1 MAKKITYFLF
11 FVVTYVFAQQPD
23 YVAPYSHFVTP
34 EFLIGNPIPPTEFF
48 PEADLGKA
56 YFFNIGRFYDNK
68 DPEWAYRTGYA
79 RTGISLGVTNYGN
92 KKDLGR
98 SYTFMPFTEFNL
110 FGLKRLKVFAGIGT
124 SHFTEKY
131 QKRLNPLNDAI
142 TTDFVWSFKLFIHF
156 SILKNDSFAWNIGGG
171 YFHHSNG
178 HTKLPNLGLN
188 SLLAS
193 TSFEFN
199 HGKNDRTP
207 PEDYVPKKYKRTIQ
221 NYFQLRRG
229 FGVNSL
235 SEEFNEKKLVS
246 TTHITFGKIYNR
258 TFKFGVGF
266 YYRHYEHYFDYIKNN
281 EELIRELYPYFLE
294 DPKAYAKNYGFSF
307 DTEVLMNHIGL
318 ECNIGFNIYKPF
330 YKVDKMVS
338 ASYTYIVQTGSGPV
352 AIFEYGELDGAYEI
366 KRSISTRLGLKYY
379 LLPTK
384 EDPQHNLFFGATINS
399 NAGQADFS
407 EFSVGYVYRYN
418 FKERGKKEDELVPFT
433 D

>member
-1 MAKKITYFLF
+1 MFG
-11 FVVTYVFAQQPD
+11 QQPD
-23 YVAPYSHFVTP
+23 DIAPYSHFVTP

-56 YFFNIGRFYDNK
+56 YFFNIGRFYDRN
-68 DPEWAYRTGYA
+68 DPEWSYRTGYS
-79 RTGISLGVTNYGN
+79 RTGISLGITNYGN
-92 KKDLGR
+92 RESLGL
-98 SYTFMPFTEFNL
+98 SYTFMPFMEFNL
-110 FGLKRLKVFAGIGT
+110 LGSKRLKVYAGMGT
-124 SHFTEKY
+124 SYFTEKY
-131 QKRLNPLNDAI
+131 QKRLNPFNDAI
-142 TTDFVWSFKLFIHF
+142 TTDFVWSFKLFVHF
-156 SILKNDSFAWNIGGG
+156 SILKNESFAWNLGGG

-207 PEDYVPKKYKRTIQ
+207 PEDYIPKNYKRTIQ

-235 SEEFNEKKLVS
+235 SEDFNEKKLVS

-258 TFKFGVGF
+258 TYKFGVGF
-266 YYRHYEHYFDYIKNN
+266 YYRHYEHYFDYIINN
-281 EELIRELYPYFLE
+281 EELIDELYPYFLE

-307 DTEVLMNHIGL
+307 DAEILMNHVGV

-330 YKVDKMVS
+330 YKVDRMVS
-338 ASYTYIVQTGSGPV
+338 GSYTYIVQTGNGPV
-352 AIFEYGELDGAYEI
+352 AIFEYGKLDGEYEI

-384 EDPQHNLFFGATINS
+384 EAPQHNMFFGATINS

-407 EFSVGYVYRYN
+407 EFSLGYVYRYN
-418 FKERGKKEDELVPFT
+418 FKERGKKGDDLEPYT